1 MSANNS
7 KKIALITGGSKG
19 IGFAIAKALAA
30 QGYTLKLVARD
41 VASLEQARKYLINE
55 FNNPV
60 EIYPLNLSI
69 EADIEKLIPAFSDV
83 NVLVNSA
90 GAISRGSLLD
100 IDPKSFK
107 ESWDGKVISTILLSR
122 TACAQMYQ
130 RQSGVIINIIGT
142 AGERLNAKSIGTT
155 AANAAL
161 IAFTKAL
168 GSESVDHNVRVLGI
182 NPGLTRTARTQNLL
196 DPKTAIDRNAYDAM
210 LKNLPFGRMGEAN
223 EIADLALFLISDKA
237 QYISGEVI
245 SVDAGARFRY

>member
-1 MSANNS
+1 MNANNQQ
-7 KKIALITGGSKG
+7 KTALVTGGSKG
-19 IGFAIAKALAA
+19 IGFAIARALASE
-30 QGYTLKLVARD
+30 GYALKLVARD
-41 VASLEQARKYLINE
+41 LKSLEQARENLTKE
-55 FNNPV
+55 FNNLV
-60 EIYPLNLSI
+60 DIYPLNLSI
-69 EADIEKLIPAFSDV
+69 EQDIEKLIPAFSDV

-90 GAISRGSLLD
+90 GAIGRGSILD
-100 IDPKSFK
+100 IDPKNFK
-107 ESWDGKVISTILLSR
+107 EAWDGKVMSTILLSR
-122 TACAQMYQ
+122 AACAQMYKK
-130 RQSGVIINIIGT
+130 QSGAIINIIGT

-168 GSESVDHNVRVLGI
+168 GSESVDHKVRVIGI
-182 NPGLTRTARTQNLL
+182 NPGLTRTGRTQNLL
-196 DPKTAIDRNAYDAM
+196 NPKTEIDRNAYDAM